1 MKKSDEIILNIK
13 KRIENKFKLIEKNE
27 KEITQL
33 KKDNSDLI
41 QEFYLM
47 NNNDT
52 QNCKNLSNEI
62 IKRMNNY
69 ILRKI
74 KFVENNLLNNN
85 DSLNDINFQQMK
97 NFPLTMKYLD
107 VSQKEKLFSFI
118 DSINNL
124 INTLKKFH
132 DRFKEK

>member
-1 MKKSDEIILNIK
+1 
-13 KRIENKFKLIEKNE
+13 
-27 KEITQL
+27 
-33 KKDNSDLI
+33 
-41 QEFYLM
+41 M

-132 DRFKEK
+132 DGFKEK

>member
-1 MKKSDEIILNIK
+1 
-13 KRIENKFKLIEKNE
+13 
-27 KEITQL
+27 
-33 KKDNSDLI
+33 
-41 QEFYLM
+41 
-47 NNNDT
+47 
-52 QNCKNLSNEI
+52 
-62 IKRMNNY
+62 MNNY